1 MFLPRDGPP
10 TVARAAAKKA
20 AAKLRSS
27 MLGIGIVGLPNV
39 GKSTLF
45 NAITRAGVEAAN
57 YPFATID
64 KNVGVVSVPDERL
77 AVLQKLN
84 SKGDRSPQ
92 QVPTHVEF
100 VDIAGLV
107 QGAHKG
113 EGLGNQFLAHI
124 REVAAIA
131 HVVRCFDDDNVVHVA
146 GRVDPESDIETI
158 DTELILAD
166 IATLERRL
174 ERLRRSS
181 KGNPDDAQWLA
192 PLEEVA
198 RQLSDGVPARRIEA
212 ELPPDLTLLT
222 AKPVIYVCNVAETD
236 VVSGNQYVERV
247 RAVAAADDADVII
260 ISARIEEELA
270 QLEPEEAQAFLA
282 DMGLE
287 RPGLERL
294 IRTGYHTLGLITFLT
309 AGEKEVRAWTVK
321 SGSKAPQ
328 AAGEIHSDFERGFIR
343 AEVVSYEDLVATGSI
358 ANARAK
364 GKLRV
369 EGKEYVVKDG
379 DVMNFLF
386 NV

>member
-1 MFLPRDGPP
+1 
-10 TVARAAAKKA
+10 
-20 AAKLRSS
+20 
-27 MLGIGIVGLPNV
+27 MLQVGIVGLPNV

-64 KNVGVVSVPDERL
+64 KNVGVVSVPDPRL
-77 AVLQKLN
+77 GVLQRQN
-84 SKGDRSPQ
+84 SKGDRVPVI
-92 QVPTHVEF
+92 VPTHVEF

-107 QGAHKG
+107 RGAHKG

-146 GRVDPESDIETI
+146 GKVDPLEDIATI
-158 DTELILAD
+158 ETELILAD
-166 IATLERRL
+166 ITTLERRL
-174 ERLRRSS
+174 ERLRRGA
-181 KGNPDDAQWLA
+181 KGNPEDAA
-192 PLEEVA
+192 AVPLVE
-198 RQLSDGVPARRIEA
+198 RLLSGLSDGRPARR
-212 ELPPDLTLLT
+212 LDLEVPRDLGLLT
-222 AKPVIYVCNVAETD
+222 AKPVIYVCNVAESDAATGNEHVAAVRTLAEGEGAD
-236 VVSGNQYVERV
+236 VVV
-247 RAVAAADDADVII
+247 

-270 QLEPEEAQAFLA
+270 QLEPDEAAAFLA

-294 IRTGYHTLGLITFLT
+294 IRTAYHTLGLLTFLT
-309 AGEKEVRAWTVK
+309 AGEKEVRAWTVR
-321 SGSKAPQ
+321 SGAKAPQ

-343 AEVVSYEDLVATGSI
+343 AEVVSYDDLVEAGSI

-364 GKLRV
+364 GRLRV
-369 EGKEYVVKDG
+369 EGKEYVVQDG